1 MSAIKAFVTGGS
13 GFVGR
18 EFIRYVLENP
28 ATSHYSLVVL
38 SRSTK
43 SDELIHSAAKG
54 NPRVSI
60 VRGDLTNADALFP
73 LVKGCNTVF
82 HIASKVEP
90 WGPWSE
96 FMEANVNGT
105 QRLLEAA
112 KHEGAIKFVY
122 VSSEAALLTGL
133 NNGCLRNIDETA
145 PLALDPPFYAPYTKS
160 KALAEQTVAAA
171 SSDGFTT
178 VIVRPRFIWGKG
190 DTTVLPKLRKAIE
203 SGVFKWF
210 KPDARSHTCHVENVC
225 EGLILAAE
233 KGKAGQAYFLTDGE
247 AVVWNE
253 FIARM
258 LMPVVDMSKVGELS
272 VDLAWN
278 IATILE
284 YSLNVFGYNHS
295 WEPPISRQILGLLT
309 QDVLLSD
316 RKAREELGYS
326 SHMSKEQG
334 LKELHEALIAT
345 KNDLVESK

>member
-18 EFIRYVLENP
+18 EFIRYLLENP

-38 SRSTK
+38 SRSAK
-43 SDELIHSAAKG
+43 SDELINSAAKD

-60 VRGDLTNADALFP
+60 VRGDLTNMDALLP

-90 WGPWSE
+90 WGRWAE

-105 QRLLEAA
+105 VRLLEAA
-112 KHEGAIKFVY
+112 KHECASTFVY

-133 NNGCLRNIDETA
+133 NNGCLHNVDETA

-160 KALAEQTVAAA
+160 KAMAEQAVSAA
-171 SSDGFTT
+171 SSDGFVT
-178 VIVRPRFIWGKG
+178 VIVRPRFVWGKG
-190 DTTVLPKLRKAIE
+190 DTNLLPALQKAIE
-203 SGVFKWF
+203 TGTFKWF
-210 KPDARSHTCHVENVC
+210 KPDARSHTCHVENLC
-225 EGLILAAE
+225 EGLICAAE

-247 AVVWNE
+247 SVVWNE

-272 VDLAWN
+272 VNLAWDLA
-278 IATILE
+278 TFLE
-284 YSLNVFGYNHS
+284 YSLYIFGYNRR
-295 WEPPISRQILGLLT
+295 WEPPVSRQILGLMT

-316 RKAREELGYS
+316 RKAREELGYT

-334 LKELHEALIAT
+334 LRELHESLLAA
-345 KNDLVESK
+345 KNGLVEK